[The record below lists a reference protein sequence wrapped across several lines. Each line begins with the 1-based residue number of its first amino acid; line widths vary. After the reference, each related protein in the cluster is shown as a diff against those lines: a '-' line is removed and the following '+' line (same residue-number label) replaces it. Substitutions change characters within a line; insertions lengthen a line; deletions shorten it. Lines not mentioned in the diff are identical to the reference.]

1 MTDDYGHADVYRGRI
16 EVTAWCLS
24 PWRVPR
30 PGCASPWTPPTRL

>member
-24 PWRVPR
+24 PWIRQPYFVI
-30 PGCASPWTPPTRL
+30 